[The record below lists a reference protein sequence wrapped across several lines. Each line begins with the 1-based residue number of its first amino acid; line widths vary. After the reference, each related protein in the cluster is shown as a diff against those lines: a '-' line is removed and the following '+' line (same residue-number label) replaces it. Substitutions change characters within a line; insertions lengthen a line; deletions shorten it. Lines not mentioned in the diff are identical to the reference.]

1 MKVGDILNTGEKI
14 KLARKRAG
22 LTQKE
27 LGEKL
32 GITYQQIGQY
42 ENGKRQPKLETLNK
56 IADALDADVWELYNG
71 YELPIPRDTENI
83 ETMNKL
89 MWNLNNPGQ
98 DKAIEQ
104 VELLTKIPEYQKK
117 DE

>member
-1 MKVGDILNTGEKI
+1 MKTSEKI
-14 KLARKRAG
+14 RQARKNAG
-22 LTQKE
+22 LTQKQ
-27 LGEKL
+27 LATKL
-32 GITYQQIGQY
+32 GFTAQNLAQY
-42 ENGKRQPKLETLNK
+42 ETGKRQPKFETLNK
-56 IADALDADVWELYNG
+56 IADALDADVWELYDG
-71 YELPIPRDTENI
+71 YELPTPQNTANI

-89 MWNLNNPGQ
+89 MGNLNNPGQ